1 MLHFDYFRRSTES
14 YHPWSAHAAMRAAEA
29 NLLPLEACV
38 YLGTSTKP
46 LNEEPIDLDDI
57 EQILSRP
64 HLDLE
69 TNLLLIRILTKLLRN
84 PDAEVAL
91 FAAESITTIENR
103 YTKRI
108 EALKGK
114 LKKEASVDVLRS
126 LAQQYYELAQ
136 MHPGSIRNFYLRE
149 AYGYIKKL
157 NKLKRLGR
165 RDVVLLVRLLLALGL
180 TDQAKRIIDQLADR
194 EDPSYLLLE
203 AEVAFKRKDIT
214 GVQKLCDRL
223 KTERQH
229 LDEESQAFLSY
240 WFEETVD

>member
-1 MLHFDYFRRSTES
+1 MSDFDYFRRSPEAYRPRT
-14 YHPWSAHAAMRAAEA
+14 AHAAMRAAEA
-29 NLLPLEACV
+29 HLLPLKACV
-38 YLGTSTKP
+38 YLGTSIKP
-46 LNEEPIDLDDI
+46 LDEEPVDLGDV
-57 EQILSRP
+57 ERILSRP

-69 TNLLLIRILTKLLRN
+69 TNLLLIRILTKLLRD

-91 FAAESITTIENR
+91 FAAESINMIENR

-114 LKKEASVDVLRS
+114 LKEKASVDVLRS
-126 LAQQYYELAQ
+126 LAQQYFELAQ

-149 AYGYIKKL
+149 AFGYIKKL

-180 TDQAKRIIDQLADR
+180 TDQAKRIVDQLTDR
-194 EDPSYLLLE
+194 ENLSHLLLE
-203 AEVAFKRKDIT
+203 AEVAFKRKDIA

-240 WFEETVD
+240 WFEESIG

>member
-1 MLHFDYFRRSTES
+1 MLHFDYFRRSPEAYRPRT
-14 YHPWSAHAAMRAAEA
+14 AHAAMRAAEA
-29 NLLPLEACV
+29 GLLPLEACV

-46 LNEEPIDLDDI
+46 LDEEPIDLDDI
-57 EQILSRP
+57 EHILSRP

-84 PDAEVAL
+84 SDAETAL
-91 FAAESITTIENR
+91 FAAESINGIENR

-114 LKKEASVDVLRS
+114 LKEEASVDFLRS

-157 NKLKRLGR
+157 NKLKPLGR
-165 RDVVLLVRLLLALGL
+165 QDVVLLVRLLLALGL

-194 EDPSYLLLE
+194 EDPSYLPLE
-203 AEVAFKRKDIT
+203 VEVAFKRKDIA
-214 GVQKLCDRL
+214 GLQKLCDRL
-223 KTERQH
+223 KAEPQH
-229 LDEESQAFLSY
+229 LDEDSQAFLSY
-240 WFEETVD
+240 WFEANR

>member
-1 MLHFDYFRRSTES
+1 MLHFDYFRRNPEA
-14 YHPWSAHAAMRAAEA
+14 YHPRTAHAAMRAAEA

-57 EQILSRP
+57 EHILSRP

-91 FAAESITTIENR
+91 FAAESINGIENR

-114 LKKEASVDVLRS
+114 LKEEASVDVLRS

-136 MHPGSIRNFYLRE
+136 MHPGTIRNFYLRE
-149 AYGYIKKL
+149 AFEYIKKL

-165 RDVVLLVRLLLALGL
+165 QDVVLLVRLLLALGL
-180 TDQAKRIIDQLADR
+180 TDQAKGIIDQLADR

-203 AEVAFKRKDIT
+203 AEVAFKRKDIAS
-214 GVQKLCDRL
+214 VQKLCDRL
-223 KTERQH
+223 KTEHQH
-229 LDEESQAFLSY
+229 LDEDSKAFLSY
-240 WFEETVD
+240 WFEGNR

>member
-1 MLHFDYFRRSTES
+1 MLHFDYFRRSPEA
-14 YHPWSAHAAMRAAEA
+14 YRPWTAHAAMRAAEA

-38 YLGTSTKP
+38 YLGTSIKP

-57 EQILSRP
+57 EHILSRP

-91 FAAESITTIENR
+91 FAAESINVIENR

-114 LKKEASVDVLRS
+114 LKEEASADVLRS

-136 MHPGSIRNFYLRE
+136 MHPGTIRNFYLRE
-149 AYGYIKKL
+149 AFGYIKKL

-165 RDVVLLVRLLLALGL
+165 QDVVLLVRLLLTLGL
-180 TDQAKRIIDQLADR
+180 TDQAKRIIDQLTDR

-203 AEVAFKRKDIT
+203 AEIAFKRKDIT
-214 GVQKLCDRL
+214 SVQKLCDRL
-223 KTERQH
+223 KTQPRH
-229 LDEESQAFLSY
+229 LDEDSQAFLSY
-240 WFEETVD
+240 WFEGNR